1 MGRAALAATAAA
13 WAVALAPGN
22 AGAEDLR
29 DAWGIALRVNQGL
42 QAQQAQVGSAER
54 NAAAARSARL
64 PQVSN
69 FTFNSF
75 LSNSPAISTKGVLP
89 AAATGAGAGGLGAA
103 LPGAFPILGS
113 GQTDFPF
120 SVTYATVPI
129 YTFGRIRQN
138 IDAARH
144 QQSAQ
149 QTEVSRSALDL
160 KLTVAEAYIGVLR
173 ARRQL
178 EVARSDVVRLV
189 AFARDVIN
197 RREQGLAIRSD
208 ELAAEVSLANARV
221 REIQARNALTAAW
234 ATYNRYVCRPLTATA
249 DLTEID
255 INIPAARLDLDA
267 LAAGAAPGITA
278 AGEGEVR
285 DLTALALRARP
296 ELAGFVEQARAL
308 DAQAAATLGNIRPV
322 LSFNGAFVYLGNE
335 RQLPQGIGAATFL
348 LTWNLSDGGAS
359 RRRAA
364 GLRFQESAALKR
376 RADAAADIAL
386 QVRTRWLD
394 LDEARRRLAVAK
406 AAIALAEENLNVVT
420 DRYRQ
425 QLSTYTEVLDA
436 ETRRVQALTN
446 LYDANYDTAR
456 AFFRLRRAV
465 GDI

>member
-1 MGRAALAATAAA
+1 MGRAALAATAAI
-13 WAVALAPGN
+13 ALAAGR

-54 NAAAARSARL
+54 TVAAARSARL
-64 PQVSN
+64 PQVST
-69 FTFNSF
+69 FTFNAF
-75 LSNSPAISTKGVLP
+75 LSNSPSISTRDAFGP
-89 AAATGAGAGGLGAA
+89 AATAGLGSLAAA
-103 LPGAFPILGS
+103 LPKSFPLLGMN
-113 GQTDFPF
+113 QTDFPF
-120 SVTYATVPI
+120 NVTYATVPI
-129 YTFGRIRQN
+129 YTFGRIRQG
-138 IDAARH
+138 IDAAQH
-144 QQSAQ
+144 QQNAQ
-149 QTEVSRSALDL
+149 GTEVARTAMDL
-160 KLTVAEAYIGVLR
+160 KLTVAEAYIAVLR
-173 ARRQL
+173 SRRQL
-178 EVARSDVVRLV
+178 EIARSDVVRLV
-189 AFARDVIN
+189 SFTRDVIN
-197 RREQGLAIRSD
+197 RREQGMAIRSD

-221 REIQARNALTAAW
+221 REIQARNALAAAW
-234 ATYNRYVCRPLTATA
+234 ATYNRFVCRPLTATS
-249 DLTEID
+249 DLKEITVG
-255 INIPAARLDLDA
+255 IPAASLDLDA
-267 LAAGAAPGITA
+267 LARGTLSDISPV
-278 AGEGEVR
+278 GEVEVR
-285 DLTALALRARP
+285 DLTVMALRARP
-296 ELAGFVEQARAL
+296 ELAGFAEQARAF

-322 LSFNGAFVYLGNE
+322 LSFNGAFLYLGAEHNI
-335 RQLPQGIGAATFL
+335 PQGLGVATFL

-364 GLRFQESAALKR
+364 GLRFQEAAALKR

-386 QVRTRWLD
+386 QVRTRWLE